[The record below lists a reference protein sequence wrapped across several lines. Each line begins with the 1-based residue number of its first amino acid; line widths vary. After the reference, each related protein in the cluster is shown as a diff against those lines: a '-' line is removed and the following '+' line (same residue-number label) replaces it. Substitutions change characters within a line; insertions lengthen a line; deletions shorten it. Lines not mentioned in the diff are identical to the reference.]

1 MEVACLANNI
11 NTISEENG
19 SVSYADDVVAA
30 IAGMAAVEIDGISS
44 MCGNLGNG
52 IAELLGRKTI
62 TKGVKVEVG
71 KEEAAIDIYVNVE
84 YGALIPSVTEK
95 VQTNVKKA
103 VETMTGLKVIEVN
116 VHVQGVHVE
125 GEEEPKEEKKQEEKR
140 VK

>member
-11 NTISEENG
+11 KTTNEENG
-19 SVSYADDVVAA
+19 SLSYADDVVAA
-30 IAGMAAVEIDGISS
+30 IAGMAAVEIDGIAS

-71 KEEAAIDIYVNVE
+71 KEEAAIDIYVIVE
-84 YGALIPSVTEK
+84 YGALIPSVTDS

-103 VETMTGLKVIEVN
+103 VETMTGLRVIEVN

-125 GEEEPKEEKKQEEKR
+125 GKEEIKEEKHEDKR

>member
-1 MEVACLANNI
+1 LANNI
-11 NTISEENG
+11 KTTNEENG
-19 SVSYADDVVAA
+19 SLSYADDVVAA
-30 IAGMAAVEIDGISS
+30 IAGMAAVEIDGIAS

-71 KEEAAIDIYVNVE
+71 KEEAAIDIYVIVE
-84 YGALIPSVTEK
+84 YGALIPSVTDS

-103 VETMTGLKVIEVN
+103 VETMTGLRVIEVN

-125 GEEEPKEEKKQEEKR
+125 GKEEIKEEKHEDKR

>member
-1 MEVACLANNI
+1 MANNI
-11 NTISEENG
+11 KTTNEENG
-19 SVSYADDVVAA
+19 SLSYADDVVAA
-30 IAGMAAVEIDGISS
+30 IAGMAAVEIDGIAS

-71 KEEAAIDIYVNVE
+71 KEEAAIDIYVIVE
-84 YGALIPSVTEK
+84 YGALIPSVTDS

-103 VETMTGLKVIEVN
+103 VETMTGLRVIEVN

-125 GEEEPKEEKKQEEKR
+125 GKEEIKEEKHEDKR